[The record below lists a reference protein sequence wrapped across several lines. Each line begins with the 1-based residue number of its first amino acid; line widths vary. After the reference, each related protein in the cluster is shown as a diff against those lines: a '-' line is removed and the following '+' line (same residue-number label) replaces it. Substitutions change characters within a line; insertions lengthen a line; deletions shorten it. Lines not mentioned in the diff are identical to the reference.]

1 MRVIFPR
8 DHGDFSGFFLGQK
21 DCAST
26 ASRVALSRAA
36 GWCHGRGFAFYR
48 FWRLSNRAYCLR
60 FSEHTGVET
69 LNSAKN
75 WLKTRIILEK
85 QFAKWYRTIW
95 PCRGLRHRG
104 TPHGRGDQQGDTKP
118 RGLTARENVQCA
130 SALRRGQRLPG
141 DGYPSPGSFFL
152 CSFSV
157 LLKISCGFLAFIE
170 KYGILIALVLRR
182 MDRALSGHTMFGAFD
197 AGTAPPHTST
207 DDLKRGKLP

>member
-1 MRVIFPR
+1 MGECTVRER
-8 DHGDFSGFFLGQK
+8 
-21 DCAST
+21 AS
-26 ASRVALSRAA
+26 
-36 GWCHGRGFAFYR
+36 
-48 FWRLSNRAYCLR
+48 
-60 FSEHTGVET
+60 
-69 LNSAKN
+69 
-75 WLKTRIILEK
+75 
-85 QFAKWYRTIW
+85 
-95 PCRGLRHRG
+95 
-104 TPHGRGDQQGDTKP
+104 QG
-118 RGLTARENVQCA
+118 
-130 SALRRGQRLPG
+130 GQRLPG

>member
-1 MRVIFPR
+1 MKFDFDQRIDRTQSISIKWSPELRQQMYGER
-8 DHGDFSGFFLGQK
+8 DIIPMGIADMDFK
-21 DCAST
+21 T
-26 ASRVALSRAA
+26 APAVAEAIQRRAA
-36 GWCHGRGFAFYR
+36 HETYGYGYPAPEYLQACADWQKRRTAGGINKGTRSRG
-48 FWRLSNRAYCLR
+48 
-60 FSEHTGVET
+60 
-69 LNSAKN
+69 
-75 WLKTRIILEK
+75 
-85 QFAKWYRTIW
+85 
-95 PCRGLRHRG
+95 
-104 TPHGRGDQQGDTKP
+104 
-118 RGLTARENVQCA
+118 GLTARENVQCT

>member
-1 MRVIFPR
+1 MRR
-8 DHGDFSGFFLGQK
+8 TAGGE
-21 DCAST
+21 ST
-26 ASRVALSRAA
+26 RGCEAEGLAA
-36 GWCHGRGFAFYR
+36 WG
-48 FWRLSNRAYCLR
+48 
-60 FSEHTGVET
+60 
-69 LNSAKN
+69 
-75 WLKTRIILEK
+75 
-85 QFAKWYRTIW
+85 
-95 PCRGLRHRG
+95 
-104 TPHGRGDQQGDTKP
+104 
-118 RGLTARENVQCA
+118 NVQYT

-152 CSFSV
+152 YSFSV

>member
-1 MRVIFPR
+1 MCVKGSFAAPAARRLARRLARPLAGATV
-8 DHGDFSGFFLGQK
+8 GCFLLPG
-21 DCAST
+21 
-26 ASRVALSRAA
+26 
-36 GWCHGRGFAFYR
+36 G
-48 FWRLSNRAYCLR
+48 RLSNRAYCLH

-118 RGLTARENVQCA
+118 RGLTARENVQCT

>member
-48 FWRLSNRAYCLR
+48 FWRLSNRAYCLH

-118 RGLTARENVQCA
+118 RGAHCAGECTVHERASQGAKAPGRRISVPRE
-130 SALRRGQRLPG
+130 L
-141 DGYPSPGSFFL
+141 
-152 CSFSV
+152 FSV
-157 LLKISCGFLAFIE
+157 QLFGSLKNFLRFSCFYRKIWYTDSTCIAP
-170 KYGILIALVLRR
+170 YGPSAVWTHYVWR
-182 MDRALSGHTMFGAFD
+182 F
-197 AGTAPPHTST
+197 
-207 DDLKRGKLP
+207 